1 MNNINNNFD
10 IGDVIVD
17 VIKLVED
24 IIDIMNQQEVFVML
38 ILANPPPTFI
48 PLATCPF

>member
-24 IIDIMNQQEVFVML
+24 IIDIMN
-38 ILANPPPTFI
+38 
-48 PLATCPF
+48 